1 MTSPSPLDRRH
12 WIKSA
17 TCVTTA
23 MVLGDLVAS
32 RLMASTDPA
41 GIALRADSSRDL
53 FRVRTEMELEGNVS
67 IPQSPVVTKEKVK
80 QLPVTSKS
88 VLDYEERVLALAT
101 DGAGQ
106 VAQRF
111 FHTAQST
118 GKVGGQAFD
127 LQLRDQ
133 SRDLRVHHQ
142 DSQWVSYSQERYL
155 DGRELELLKVPANSL
170 VVDALLPTEP
180 IAVGGKYSI
189 EPAVLAKWLSLAAV
203 EQSTVEAVLVSATE
217 TEAKLEL
224 SGNLEGSVAGV
235 PTSIELVAKLTFD
248 RVLGA
253 CTWIAVGLKET
264 RQIGKSEPGFEVAAK
279 IRMLRKPMEAPVRLS
294 QVPASDW
301 AESVPADRL
310 YAELSSTAVG
320 YRVLMD
326 RRWKIMND
334 AAGASMM
341 RMVDQDSLVAQCNL
355 HPLGKM
361 AAGQQLTLEAFVG
374 ESRKSLGDR
383 FREVLHS
390 SEEVN
395 DAGLRVMRVT
405 IQGAVES
412 VPVQWVFLQ
421 FSDDSGRRLLATLT
435 VGNDFLETFA
445 GTDQQLAA
453 SLQFLALADET
464 LEVATQAGPS
474 AELR

>member
-1 MTSPSPLDRRH
+1 MDRRH
-12 WIKSA
+12 WIRSA

-23 MVLGDLVAS
+23 LVLGDVVAS
-32 RLMASTDPA
+32 RLMAADDPA
-41 GIALRADSSRDL
+41 SITLRSDSSREL

-67 IPQSPVVTKEKVK
+67 IPQSPVVTKGKVK
-80 QLPVTSKS
+80 QLPVNSKS
-88 VLDYEERVLALAT
+88 VMDYEERVLAWAT

-118 GKVGGQAFD
+118 GTIGAQAFE
-127 LQLRDQ
+127 LQLRDP

-142 DSQWVSYSQERYL
+142 DAQWVSYSQQNYL
-155 DGRELELLKVPANSL
+155 EGREIELLKFPASSL
-170 VVDALLPTEP
+170 AVDALLPPEP
-180 IAVGGKYSI
+180 IAVGGKYPI
-189 EPAVLAKWLSLAAV
+189 DHQVLAKWLSLAAV
-203 EQSTVEAVLVSATE
+203 EQSTVEAELVEATE
-217 TEAKLEL
+217 AEAKLEL
-224 SGNLEGSVAGV
+224 RGNLEGSVAGV

-248 RVLGA
+248 RVLQT

-279 IRMLRKPMEAPVRLS
+279 IRMIRKPLDQPVRLS
-294 QVPASDW
+294 QEPASDW

-310 YAELSSTAVG
+310 YAELTSTAVG
-320 YRVLMD
+320 YRMLMD

-341 RMVDQDSLVAQCNL
+341 RMIDQDSLVAQCNL
-355 HPLGKM
+355 HPMGKL
-361 AAGQQLTLEAFVG
+361 AAGQQLSLEAFVG
-374 ESRKSLGDR
+374 ESQKSLGDR
-383 FREVLHS
+383 FREVLQS

-405 IQGAVES
+405 IQGVVES
-412 VPVQWVFLQ
+412 VPVQWVFIQ
-421 FSDDSGRRLLATLT
+421 FSDDSGRRLLATVT

-445 GTDQQLAA
+445 GADQQLAA
-453 SLQFLALADET
+453 SLHFLSLADET
-464 LEVATQAGPS
+464 LEVATPAGPS
-474 AELR
+474 AARR